1 MTVAH
6 VRAQRTM
13 RAAIFEAPGAI
24 TVGDRPYPVVV
35 EPTDAVVRVAITCV
49 CGTDIGPYRGESPF
63 EPGPIGHE
71 FVGVVADVGTDV
83 RGITRGDL
91 VIAPTAYSDGTCPH
105 CRAGITTACVAGGF
119 WTVGGIDGGQ
129 GEAVRVPFA
138 EATLVRVPGS
148 DHSDETMRSLLA
160 LSDVMSTGHHAAVS
174 ADVKSGSVVAVIGDG
189 AVGLCAVIAARRLGA
204 GRIIALAHDPARQA
218 LARSFGATDVVA
230 QRGDAAAETVL
241 ELTGRVGVDAALEC
255 VGTAQSFTTAV
266 AVTRPG
272 GMVGYVGVPHG
283 VDVPISTMFLRN
295 IGLRGG
301 AAPGRSYI
309 PELLDDVLRGR
320 IDPGRVFDFETD
332 LEHIA
337 DAYAAMDERRAVKS
351 LMRIGPV

>member
-1 MTVAH
+1 MTP
-6 VRAQRTM
+6 AQGGRTM
-13 RAAIFEAPGAI
+13 RAAFFRGPGAI

-35 EPTDAVVRVAITCV
+35 EPTDALVRVALSSV
-49 CGTDIGPYRGESPF
+49 CGTDVSPFRGESSF

-71 FVGVVADVGTDV
+71 FVGVVELVGTDV
-83 RGITRGDL
+83 RAITEGDL

-138 EATLVRVPGS
+138 DATLVRVPGS
-148 DHSDETMRSLLA
+148 DHSDETMRSLLT
-160 LSDVMSTGHHAAVS
+160 LSDVMGTGHHAAVS
-174 ADVKSGSVVAVIGDG
+174 AGIKPGSVVAVIGDG
-189 AVGLCAVIAARRLGA
+189 AVGLCAIIAAQRLGA
-204 GRIIALAHDPARQA
+204 GRIIALSRNPARQA

-230 QRGDAAAETVL
+230 ERGDAATEAVL
-241 ELTGRVGVDAALEC
+241 ELTDGVGVDAALEC
-255 VGTAQSFTTAV
+255 VGTAQSFATAV

-283 VDVPISTMFLRN
+283 VEVPIDTMFLRN

-301 AAPGRSYI
+301 AAPVRTYI
-309 PELLDDVLRGR
+309 PELLDDVLEGR

-332 LEHIA
+332 LEGIA
-337 DAYAAMDERRAVKS
+337 EAYAAMDERRAVKS
-351 LMRIGPV
+351 LVRVGTV